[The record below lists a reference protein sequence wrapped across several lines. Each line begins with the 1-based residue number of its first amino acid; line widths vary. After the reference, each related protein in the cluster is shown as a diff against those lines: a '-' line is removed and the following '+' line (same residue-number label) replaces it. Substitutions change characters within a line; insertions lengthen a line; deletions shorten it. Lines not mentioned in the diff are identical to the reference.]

1 MADRFDARQ
10 PAKAVRAELPVR
22 FEGNV
27 GPQLWQEVGALL
39 PGRFRSINGCFRQ
52 ERTFTRNS
60 LTDLKWVGSRRYSR
74 RSCGRSRRLKPVG
87 CSTLALSY
95 RNQCSRGYG
104 QESAFPCH
112 APHLSDH
119 CVLVRLIKA
128 GPVGRHAEQ

>member
-60 LTDLKWVGSRRYSR
+60 LTDLKWSGAAGSSWDIPSDGRRDW
-74 RSCGRSRRLKPVG
+74 
-87 CSTLALSY
+87 
-95 RNQCSRGYG
+95 N
-104 QESAFPCH
+104 
-112 APHLSDH
+112 
-119 CVLVRLIKA
+119 VRLRQPRIFVDPLKSSLQGPGCRTVLTGGFGLTTWKA
-128 GPVGRHAEQ
+128 AAPLNEL